1 MKNPIDLTNKK
12 IFVTGASRGIGAA
25 IVTYLAELGAQV
37 FFTYSTQEAPAR
49 ELCEKL
55 PPPAAGGKHHV
66 FQLNITNS
74 EQVDAV
80 TAQALEAA
88 NGQIHGLVNNAGI
101 TKDGLVL
108 RMKDEDFNSVIATNL
123 TGSFLVSKSFAK
135 MMLKQRTGSI
145 VNISSIIG
153 SMGNAGQTNYAASKA
168 GLEGFSRALAL
179 EIASRGVRVNS
190 VAPGYIKSDMTA
202 ALTDAQLKFF
212 TDKIPLGRAGEGAE
226 VAALVAFLLSDAASY
241 ITGQTFHV
249 NGGLYLN

>member
-1 MKNPIDLTNKK
+1 MKNPLDLTSKK

-25 IVTYLAELGAQV
+25 IVTYLADLGAQV
-37 FFTYSTQEAPAR
+37 FFTYSTKEGPAR

-55 PPPAAGGKHHV
+55 PKPVSGEHQV
-66 FQLNITNS
+66 FQLNITDS
-74 EQVDAV
+74 AQVDAV
-80 TAQALEAA
+80 TAQVIEAS
-88 NGQIHGLVNNAGI
+88 GGMIHGLVNNAGI
-101 TKDGLVL
+101 TKDGLLL
-108 RMKDEDFNSVIATNL
+108 RMKDEDFNSVVSTNL
-123 TGSFLVSKSFAK
+123 TGSFLVSKAFSK
-135 MMLKQRTGSI
+135 IMIKQRAGSI

-202 ALTDAQLKFF
+202 ALTEAQLKFF
-212 TDKIPLGRAGEGAE
+212 TEKIPLGRAGEGSE

-241 ITGQTFHV
+241 VTGQTFHV